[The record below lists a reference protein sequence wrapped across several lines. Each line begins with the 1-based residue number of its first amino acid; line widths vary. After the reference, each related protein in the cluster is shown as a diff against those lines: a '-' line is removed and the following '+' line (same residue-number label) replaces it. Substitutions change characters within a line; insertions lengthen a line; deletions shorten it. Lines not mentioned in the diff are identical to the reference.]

1 VSDFGRH
8 ARYLGVVLGLG
19 IFVLW
24 VIPLSSSFWLDE
36 TVTAWVVRDGFRET
50 LHRAFTFQPMF
61 PTYYV
66 VAWLAKTLGG
76 TYEWVLR
83 VPSLFAMAA
92 ATFVVARLG
101 RRLFDREA
109 GILAAIVFATSVQG
123 SFMATDARPYALGVL
138 SLVVA
143 SLLLIRWLD
152 TGNIR
157 AAAGYIF
164 AAAAVIYVHYL
175 LGFALVAHLVYAVR
189 RRRAVGFS
197 ALVAAGLAFLML
209 LAPMLPWFLDT
220 FRRRSDLS
228 LGLGS
233 AGEVATAVVPAAAAA
248 GLLIGA
254 LVAGRG
260 LRIEFPS
267 FRTTRDDVVFL
278 AIWALGPPVLL
289 LAISHITG
297 VGVFTPRYAS
307 SALPAISLL
316 AGAAI
321 RMVGPMKARRAIVAA
336 TVAVSIV
343 VARPFAHP
351 DDSGFVQDWRGATEA
366 VGARVTDP
374 STPVVMQ
381 SGLIEA
387 QQVQLLRDPAW
398 VPYLLAPASVYGMDG
413 QLVPAPYGL
422 STSERAY
429 LEGAT
434 ERYLLPASRFFFVG
448 RITDLSMERWLEGRL
463 EPAGFSSSVVGIFG
477 TVIVVEFSSTG
488 RGG

>member
-1 VSDFGRH
+1 M
-8 ARYLGVVLGLG
+8 LGLG

-24 VIPLSSSFWLDE
+24 FLQLSSSFWLDE
-36 TVTAWVVRDGFRET
+36 TVTAWVVQHGFRET
-50 LHRAFTFQPMF
+50 LHRAVNFQPMF

-66 VAWLAKTLGG
+66 IAWLAKSLGG
-76 TYEWVLR
+76 LHEWVLR
-83 VPSLFAMAA
+83 IPSMLAMGG

-101 RRLFDREA
+101 RRLFDAEA

-123 SFMATDARPYALGVL
+123 SYIATDARPYALGIL

-143 SLLLIRWLD
+143 NLLLIRWLD

-157 AAAGYIF
+157 AAAGYVI
-164 AAAAVIYVHYL
+164 AAAGVIYVHYL
-175 LGFALVAHLVYAVR
+175 LGFALVAHLVYALR
-189 RRRAVGFS
+189 RRRAVGFP
-197 ALVAAGLAFLML
+197 ALVAAGLAFLAL
-209 LAPMLPWFLDT
+209 LIPMLPWFLDT
-220 FRRRSDLS
+220 FRRRADLS
-228 LGLGS
+228 LGLGGV
-233 AGEVATAVVPAAAAA
+233 GEVATAVAPAAMAA

-260 LRIEFPS
+260 LRIEAPS
-267 FRTTRDDVVFL
+267 LRTTRDDVVFL
-278 AIWALGPPVLL
+278 AIWALCPPVLL
-289 LAISHITG
+289 LAVSHATG

-336 TVAVSIV
+336 VVAVSVV
-343 VARPFAHP
+343 VARPSAHT
-351 DDSGFVQDWRGATEA
+351 DDSGFLQDWRGALAALETT
-366 VGARVTDP
+366 VTDR

-387 QQVQLLRDPAW
+387 QQVALFRDPTW
-398 VPYLLAPASVYGMDG
+398 VSYLLAPASVYGIDG

-429 LEGAT
+429 LEGVT
-434 ERYLLPASRFFFVG
+434 ERALLPTNRFFFVG

-463 EPAGFSSSVVGIFG
+463 EPAGFSSRMVGTFG
-477 TVIVVEFSSTG
+477 TVVVVEFS
-488 RGG
+488 RIGGGG